1 MSTHRVSRGGVERE
15 SLRLLACVVRPCGMR
30 REANETRFFSR
41 FRSVVIHSAFV
52 GANVLAAPS
61 CGPHPPQATAPALLP
76 PAKTRL
82 SGTLIT
88 YKSGRELWREHY
100 EDDGETLVSQLSLG
114 DRVATVRTSR
124 SSRTVVVV
132 DGPYRIERDIPDG
145 TIALENGDWQAYAIA
160 ADWYADAREPRLVKV
175 VVPGQGAVV
184 DGTIAVSHA
193 SDGSRE
199 VKVVIDHLV
208 LVVKIDPSGRV
219 VEAHVPAQSLEVRAA
234 DAAMGSKTDRAP
246 EAASATG
253 ANAAVANRSSI
264 EVQHDGGTLSGEL
277 WLPKQSSGA
286 VPLAVIVPGSGPTDR
301 DGNSALGLRTEA
313 YKQIA
318 GALAERGIASLRYDK
333 RGIGRS
339 KGYREESITLT
350 SSSSD
355 LAVLVQRAR
364 NQAAFSSVTL
374 VGHSEGG
381 LVALQ
386 AIAHIHAAALVLLA
400 TPGRTLGA
408 VLREQ
413 LIKAGVP
420 AAEIDNALVEV
431 RKGDAVSS
439 PRPEIKEIFRPSVLP
454 FLRSIVDVDP
464 VALLRSAK
472 VPTTIVQG
480 DNDRQIPVEDAQM
493 LRAARPDARVVV
505 VSRMNHV
512 LKTDGSEQWPQR
524 SYADPAVPLAR
535 EVVEAIVDASRK

>member
-1 MSTHRVSRGGVERE
+1 
-15 SLRLLACVVRPCGMR
+15 MR
-30 REANETRFFSR
+30 REAYEARLFSC
-41 FRSVVIHSAFV
+41 FRSVVIRSAFV
-52 GANVLAAPS
+52 GANLLAAAS
-61 CGPHPPQATAPALLP
+61 CGPHPPQATAPAPLP
-76 PAKTRL
+76 PAGRSL

-88 YKSGRELWREHY
+88 YKAGREFWREHY
-100 EDDGETLVSQLSLG
+100 DDDGETLVSQLSLG

-145 TIALENGDWQAYAIA
+145 TVALENGDWQAYAIA
-160 ADWYADAREPRLVKV
+160 ADWYADAREPRPVKV
-175 VVPGQGAVV
+175 LVPGQGAVV
-184 DGTIAVSHA
+184 DGTIAVSRA
-193 SDGSRE
+193 SNGSRE
-199 VKVVIDHLV
+199 VKVAIEDLV

-234 DAAMGSKTDRAP
+234 DVAMGSKTDRPPAV
-246 EAASATG
+246 SATV
-253 ANAAVANRSSI
+253 ANAAVANRSSV

-313 YKQIA
+313 YKQLA

-350 SSSSD
+350 SSSKD
-355 LAVLVQRAR
+355 LAVLVQQAR
-364 NQAAFSSVTL
+364 RQAAFSSVTL

-381 LVALQ
+381 LVALK
-386 AIAHIHAAALVLLA
+386 AIDDTHAAALVLLA

-439 PRPEIKEIFRPSVLP
+439 GRPEIKAIFRPSVLP
-454 FLRSIVDVDP
+454 FLRSIIDVDP

-493 LRAARPDARVVV
+493 LRTARPDARVVV

-524 SYADPAVPLAR
+524 SYADPAVPLAGQ
-535 EVVEAIVDASRK
+535 VVEAIVDASRK